1 MANEKSPQDLII
13 ALEPECA
20 AISIFENEKA
30 KLQTI
35 QKEFRYPKYMIVDC
49 GGGTIDICVHQVM
62 KSKNDEYLIR
72 EEYKATGGKWGGIYV
87 DQAFVAHLQSI
98 LTEKFISHI
107 KVKCPTSWFEICR
120 DFEYLKKTVNP
131 SSKSDFTLSIPF
143 DIIKEHE
150 KMFGGM
156 DIEKS
161 FEKCQKKGITY
172 TMGRLRISA
181 LQMKSYLESQCDKI
195 IAHLHTLFN
204 KENIAVDAIYKVG
217 WFSESKIL
225 SAAIEEFCSSKNI
238 ITVFPKSPSI
248 AIADGAVKYG
258 FNPRVITQR
267 ISSFTYGI
275 AHMTKLKPNETVLA
289 KHLYTNKE
297 GIKYHK
303 NLFTKAMELHEKI
316 TEENSKFKTEYTPV
330 EKDQENVLIRFYR
343 STRPKVYHITDDGTE
358 KFGEF
363 TVPLGDPSKGYNRR
377 IQVTLDFSGTEIFA
391 TGKDLQTDEV
401 VYISLDFLSNEC

>member
-1 MANEKSPQDLII
+1 MASKRNPQDLII
-13 ALEPECA
+13 ALEPESA

-30 KLQTI
+30 KIETL

-62 KSKNDEYLIR
+62 KSGNDEYLIR

-87 DQAFVAHLQSI
+87 DKAFVDHLQSI
-98 LTEKFISHI
+98 LTEKFIKHI
-107 KVKCPTSWFEICR
+107 KAKCPTSWYEICR
-120 DFEYLKKTVNP
+120 DFEYLKKTVTP
-131 SSKSDFTLSIPF
+131 TSQKDSSISIPF

-150 KMFGGM
+150 KMFGK
-156 DIEKS
+156 DIQES
-161 FEKCQKKGITY
+161 FEKTQQKGMKY
-172 TMGRLRISA
+172 KMGRLSISA
-181 LQMKSYLESQCDKI
+181 SQMKSFLESQSEKI
-195 IAHLHTLFN
+195 IAHLHTLFSAEKITVN
-204 KENIAVDAIYKVG
+204 AIYKVG

-238 ITVFPKSPSI
+238 TVVAPKSPST

-275 AHMTKLKPNETVLA
+275 AHMTKLKPNESVPA
-289 KHLYTNKE
+289 KHLYINKE

-303 NLFTKAMELHEKI
+303 NLFTKAMGLHEKI
-316 TEENSKFKTEYTPV
+316 TEKNSKFITEYTPV
-330 EKDQENVLIRFYR
+330 EKDQKNVGIRFFR
-343 STRPKVYHITDDGTE
+343 STKDEVKHVTDYETE

-363 TVPLGDPSKGYNRR
+363 TVPLGDPSKGYNRK

-391 TGKDLQTDEV
+391 TGKDMQTDEV
-401 VYISLDFLSNEC
+401 VYISLDFLSSEC